1 VDAKSGQHRVYAS
14 GLRNPNGLAWNGG
27 RLWTVVNERDE
38 LGNDLVPDYLTAV
51 EDGAFYGW
59 PWSYFGQ
66 HVDERVQPQRPDM
79 VAKARVPDYALGAHV
94 APLGLAI
101 GDSQA
106 LGGKFGTGAFIGNH
120 GSWNRKPPS
129 GYKVVFVS
137 FVDGKP
143 QGLPRDVLTGF
154 LSEDGKALGRPVGV
168 ALDQRGGLLVAD
180 DVGNAV
186 WRVAAPG
193 G

>member
-1 VDAKSGQHRVYAS
+1 MDWRVKD
-14 GLRNPNGLAWNGG
+14 PI
-27 RLWTVVNERDE
+27 
-38 LGNDLVPDYLTAV
+38 PDFLSEYTRKP
-51 EDGAFYGW
+51 E
-59 PWSYFGQ
+59 
-66 HVDERVQPQRPDM
+66 
-79 VAKARVPDYALGAHV
+79 YALGAHT
-94 APLGLAI
+94 AALGLLF
-101 GDSQA
+101 ST
-106 LGGKFGTGAFIGNH
+106 GGNLMGESFANGAFIARH

-186 WRVAAPG
+186 WRVAADG
-193 G
+193 R